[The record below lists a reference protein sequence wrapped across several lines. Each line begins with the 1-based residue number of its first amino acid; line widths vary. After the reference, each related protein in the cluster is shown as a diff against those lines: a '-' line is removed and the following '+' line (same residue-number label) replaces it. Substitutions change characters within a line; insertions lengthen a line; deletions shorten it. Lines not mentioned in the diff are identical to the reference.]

1 MISGGV
7 FVRVRSSAF
16 RDIPWALA
24 SDSPH
29 FACMDSLVMVLQ
41 VGILP
46 SFLLVGLHTSVIAH
60 NAYLTQFSTHGFTF
74 AEIDF
79 LT

>member
-1 MISGGV
+1 
-7 FVRVRSSAF
+7 
-16 RDIPWALA
+16 
-24 SDSPH
+24 
-29 FACMDSLVMVLQ
+29 MDSLVMVLQ